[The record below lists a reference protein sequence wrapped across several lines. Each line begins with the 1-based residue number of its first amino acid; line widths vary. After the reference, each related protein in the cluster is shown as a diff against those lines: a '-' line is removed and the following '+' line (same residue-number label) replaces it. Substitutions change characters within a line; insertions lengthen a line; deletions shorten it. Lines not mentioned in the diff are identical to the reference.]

1 MLRCQS
7 LDRSR
12 KSVRYE
18 VIGKSV
24 GGAVHPRLF
33 LENSM
38 DSMEIELK
46 LLARWEADKKRL
58 KMKHIKAQADL
69 DAKWSR
75 TMEGYKTTIKGK
87 PELEELIK
95 I

>member
-38 DSMEIELK
+38 DSMEIELTRRTNQN
-46 LLARWEADKKRL
+46 LN
-58 KMKHIKAQADL
+58 QATFGWL
-69 DAKWSR
+69 FF
-75 TMEGYKTTIKGK
+75 TQNF
-87 PELEELIK
+87 
-95 I
+95 